1 MKKLTIFAFTTL
13 FFLLGCGSASKI
25 TSSQSPSNLI
35 GKKIHLQILT
45 SSGATSVSIGAMS
58 LSSSVI
64 AGGHSMSV
72 DWQAEIA
79 AQNLAFELRS
89 LGLNLTNS
97 PEDSDVIANF
107 SIGTIRYDPITGW
120 IADQAFLE
128 FNDITGNHIL
138 TVRAKARF
146 VTPTVDNIVKNLVN
160 ELSRNLK

>member
-1 MKKLTIFAFTTL
+1 MEKLSILAFTIL
-13 FFLLGCGSASKI
+13 FFLSGCGSASKI
-25 TSSQSPSNLI
+25 TSSQSPKNLI

-58 LSSSVI
+58 SSSFVI
-64 AGGHSMSV
+64 AEGHSMSGER
-72 DWQAEIA
+72 QAEIA

-89 LGLNLTNS
+89 LGFNLTNS

-107 SIGTIRYDPITGW
+107 SIGTIRYDSLAGW

-138 TVRAKARF
+138 TVLAKARF
-146 VTPTVDNIVKNLVN
+146 VTPTVENIIKNLVG